1 MTNLLNKEENKTQ
14 IPEKF
19 LDKEGNVNVNDLAKS
34 YVALEK
40 KLGAP
45 KEGIPGDA
53 KGYKINLK
61 NPLLVVDE
69 KINERLFALGLT
81 NEQVQGV

>member
-1 MTNLLNKEENKTQ
+1 MTPIKNNENLENP

-19 LDKEGNVNVNDLAKS
+19 LDKDGNVNVNDLAKS

-45 KEGIPGDA
+45 KEGIPADA

-61 NPLLVVDE
+61 KYLQMIFHLA
-69 KINERLFALGLT
+69 K
-81 NEQVQGV
+81 